1 MSYKKLFNIAF
12 CSFLTAGAASWQAA
26 GAATCYDYSASS
38 LSGVD
43 HSSLMSHSMASMPY
57 MSGAHDGGWGAAAA
71 ASKGWCPPATGM
83 HGATGF
89 EQLGGQLSGQLGSLI
104 PSQSYNMAAAHA
116 SFSASVSS
124 PSVPSSSPDKP
135 QSQAATTTSS
145 TSSSEGAIQNTN
157 LSHNHIPT
165 STHASSHSAA
175 AVHAAHAVA
184 SSYPSYF
191 TQFADPSSLMSGR
204 VH

>member
-1 MSYKKLFNIAF
+1 MFAS
-12 CSFLTAGAASWQAA
+12 SGATSWQA

-57 MSGAHDGGWGAAAA
+57 AAMSGAHDSGWGAT
-71 ASKGWCPPATGM
+71 ASKSAMGSWCASSMP
-83 HGATGF
+83 GATGF
-89 EQLGGQLSGQLGSLI
+89 EQLGGQLSGQLGSLL

-116 SFSASVSS
+116 SFNASVSS
-124 PSVPSSSPDKP
+124 PSVPTSSPDKP
-135 QSQAATTTSS
+135 QAHSVASS
-145 TSSSEGAIQNTN
+145 VPPASNINVPTSSSHQSQT
-157 LSHNHIPT
+157 
-165 STHASSHSAA
+165 A

-191 TQFADPSSLMSGR
+191 SQFADPSSLMCGR